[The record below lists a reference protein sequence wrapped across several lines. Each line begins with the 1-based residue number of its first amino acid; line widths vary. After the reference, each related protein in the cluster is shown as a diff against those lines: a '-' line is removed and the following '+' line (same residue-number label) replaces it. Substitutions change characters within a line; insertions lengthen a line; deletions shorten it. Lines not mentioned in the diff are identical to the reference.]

1 MIKIAIQVND
11 DGDITDLFSTK
22 NTSLIENSLA
32 LRRLE
37 EIKQR
42 LLDMEY
48 SSEIDVE
55 EKQ

>member
-1 MIKIAIQVND
+1 MIKIAIQVD
-11 DGDITDLFSTK
+11 DKNVTDIFSIK

-42 LLDMEY
+42 LLDIEY
-48 SSEIDVE
+48 QSEIDVE
-55 EKQ
+55 TKE